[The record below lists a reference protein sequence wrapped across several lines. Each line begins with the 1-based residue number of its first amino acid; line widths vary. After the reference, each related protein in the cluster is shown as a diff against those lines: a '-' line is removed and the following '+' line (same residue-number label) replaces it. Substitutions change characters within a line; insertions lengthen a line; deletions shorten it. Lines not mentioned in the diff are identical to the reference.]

1 MPRRGR
7 DAGRRRHR
15 GQRDRGRGGARG
27 DPCGPARRQARG
39 ARQQRSA
46 RDGGRAR
53 DPGGARGG
61 RGDRAGGLGA
71 QRRAPVHHGA
81 PPHRARA
88 AHPHGVGRPV
98 PHLDAGAGRGGHGGG
113 GAAPS
118 HVAHGKED
126 HGRLR
131 HPRQQGARGDR
142 GALPVRVAVPRGRGR
157 GAPAP
162 AGRCGVARGGAG
174 DGRRGAPAGA
184 GGRVLLT
191 LVALAVVLG
200 PLIFVHEMGHF
211 VAAKAVGIQVLRF
224 SLGFGR
230 PIFAWRRGETE
241 YWISWIPLGGYVKMA
256 GLEDEGV
263 AGSLEGGKASVPID
277 PARAFD
283 RQPVWKR
290 TIVILAGV
298 TMNIVFAYCVFAGI
312 AATVGAPE
320 LASTQIE
327 SVTTRTLPPGTE
339 TLGTLKFGDRIVRVN
354 GDTVRSW
361 NAIIDHVLASST
373 TLRLDLAGRAE
384 PIVVRL
390 PDVATRQAVA
400 SALVRLDPPRLG
412 LLGPGQPALRA
423 GLKPGDLLLRVNGD
437 TLRSWSDVLH
447 AVWNS
452 PGK

>member
-1 MPRRGR
+1 M
-7 DAGRRRHR
+7 
-15 GQRDRGRGGARG
+15 
-27 DPCGPARRQARG
+27 
-39 ARQQRSA
+39 
-46 RDGGRAR
+46 
-53 DPGGARGG
+53 
-61 RGDRAGGLGA
+61 
-71 QRRAPVHHGA
+71 
-81 PPHRARA
+81 
-88 AHPHGVGRPV
+88 
-98 PHLDAGAGRGGHGGG
+98 
-113 GAAPS
+113 
-118 HVAHGKED
+118 
-126 HGRLR
+126 
-131 HPRQQGARGDR
+131 
-142 GALPVRVAVPRGRGR
+142 
-157 GAPAP
+157 
-162 AGRCGVARGGAG
+162 
-174 DGRRGAPAGA
+174 
-184 GGRVLLT
+184 LLT

-339 TLGTLKFGDRIVRVN
+339 ALGALKFGDRIVRVN

-373 TLRLDLAGRAE
+373 TLHLDVAGRAE

-400 SALVRLDPPRLG
+400 GALVRLDPPRLG

-452 PGK
+452 PGKALHLDVLRDGRVVTVTVVPDTRTETDTTSPRPKVYGVIGAGPDPATIYMREPLGQAALSGLIETWGRGLIVLGFLKGLILHQLSVREVGSIITVGQISGQVAQLGLVSFLTFMAFFSINLAILNLLPIPILDGGQFMFLVAEAVRRKPLSIELRTRLTQVGFVVLLAIMILALTNDALRVLPR

>member
-1 MPRRGR
+1 M
-7 DAGRRRHR
+7 
-15 GQRDRGRGGARG
+15 
-27 DPCGPARRQARG
+27 
-39 ARQQRSA
+39 
-46 RDGGRAR
+46 
-53 DPGGARGG
+53 
-61 RGDRAGGLGA
+61 
-71 QRRAPVHHGA
+71 
-81 PPHRARA
+81 
-88 AHPHGVGRPV
+88 
-98 PHLDAGAGRGGHGGG
+98 
-113 GAAPS
+113 
-118 HVAHGKED
+118 
-126 HGRLR
+126 
-131 HPRQQGARGDR
+131 
-142 GALPVRVAVPRGRGR
+142 
-157 GAPAP
+157 
-162 AGRCGVARGGAG
+162 
-174 DGRRGAPAGA
+174 
-184 GGRVLLT
+184 LLT

-373 TLRLDLAGRAE
+373 TLRLDVAGRAE

-400 SALVRLDPPRLG
+400 GALVRLDPPRLG

-452 PGK
+452 PGKALHLDVLRDGRVVTVTVVPDTRTETDTT